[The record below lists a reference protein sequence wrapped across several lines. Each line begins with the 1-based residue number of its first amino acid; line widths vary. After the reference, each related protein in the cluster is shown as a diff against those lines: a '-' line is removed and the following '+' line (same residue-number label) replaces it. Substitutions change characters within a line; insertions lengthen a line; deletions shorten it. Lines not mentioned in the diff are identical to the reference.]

1 MGVHL
6 LPAGKVFGP
15 NFNLGRPR
23 ELNGPN
29 LIRKKNFHP
38 LLAALRRRPGFDHS
52 KPGERWVGQ
61 GEGGVGRRRR
71 GAG

>member
-1 MGVHL
+1 MEKRL
-6 LPAGKVFGP
+6 LKQQAI
-15 NFNLGRPR
+15 R

-29 LIRKKNFHP
+29 LIRKKKFHP
-38 LLAALRRRPGFDHS
+38 VFAAHRSRPGFDHG
-52 KPGERWVGQ
+52 KPGGGWVGQ